1 MPYRAKA
8 PAVGAPSRP
17 ASAALTFATPTT
29 CSIQMFNTRNFL
41 TAVGGGGRTT
51 DVIHSDATQVQA
63 WELFLFNCF

>member
-1 MPYRAKA
+1 MLRSWEKFS
-8 PAVGAPSRP
+8 VIRFGGDG
-17 ASAALTFATPTT
+17 FA
-29 CSIQMFNTRNFL
+29 IQTVNGHFL